1 MSIDPCFCEI
11 VEGDGPIM
19 ATAIHNGH
27 TLREEVAA
35 RMALGEDDRLREED
49 PYTGAWTSLAPTR
62 MVVLHSRFEIDLNRP
77 REKSIYLRPEDA
89 WGLGVWKEE
98 PGDRIVQRSLES
110 YDAFYAMV
118 ERIQSSLALRFG
130 KFVHFDL
137 HSYNHRRAG
146 PSGPPADPAAN
157 PEVNVGTGTM
167 RDRAA
172 WAPLIDRFIADLST
186 ADFLG
191 RQLDVRE
198 NVRFR
203 GGHLGRWTHETFPEA
218 GCVLS
223 IEFKKFFMD
232 EWTSE
237 LDADQHAA
245 IGRALAGTVPGVLEE
260 LGRLGAKL

>member
-1 MSIDPCFCEI
+1 
-11 VEGDGPIM
+11 M

-27 TLREEVAA
+27 ALREDVAA

-77 REKSIYLRPEDA
+77 RETSIYRRPEDA
-89 WGLGVWKEE
+89 WGLKVWKGA
-98 PGDRIVQRSLES
+98 PSNGIVQRSLES
-110 YDAFYAMV
+110 YDSFYAMV
-118 ERIQSSLALRFG
+118 ERIECRLAARFG
-130 KFVHFDL
+130 KFVVFDL

-146 PSGPPADPAAN
+146 PTGPPADPAAN
-157 PEVNVGTGTM
+157 PEVNLGTGTM
-167 RDRAA
+167 RDRAQ
-172 WAPLIDRFIADLST
+172 WEPLIERFIEDLS
-186 ADFLG
+186 AAEFLG

-203 GGHLGRWTHETFPEA
+203 GGHLGRWTHQTFPDA

-232 EWTSE
+232 EWTGE
-237 LDADQHAA
+237 LDAEQHVA

>member
-1 MSIDPCFCEI
+1 MDPCFCEI
-11 VEGDGPIM
+11 VEGDGPIV

-27 TLREEVAA
+27 ALRKEVAA
-35 RMALGEDDRLREED
+35 RMALGDDDRLREED

-62 MVVLHSRFEIDLNRP
+62 VVVLRSRFEIDLNRP

-89 WGLGVWKEE
+89 WGLKVWKQE
-98 PGDRIVQRSLES
+98 PEHRIVQRSLES

-118 ERIQSSLALRFG
+118 ERIHSSLAVRFG

-137 HSYNHRRAG
+137 HSYNHRRSG
-146 PSGPPADPAAN
+146 LSGPPADPAGN

-167 RDRAA
+167 RDRTR
-172 WAPLIDRFIADLST
+172 WAPLIDRFIADLS
-186 ADFLG
+186 AAEFLG

-203 GGHLGRWTHETFPEA
+203 GGHLGRWAHETFPEA

-232 EWTSE
+232 EWTGE
-237 LDADQHAA
+237 LDRVQHTA
-245 IGRALAGTVPGVLEE
+245 IGRALGETVPGVLEE
-260 LGRLGAKL
+260 LRRLGAKS